1 VKNKKFIVVSCW
13 LIVVSLSAN
22 YQTPEIQY
30 PTFNLSDTVF
40 ITASR
45 VESRISNLPI
55 SSVLITRN
63 DLAIKS
69 IGDIASALVAENGMN
84 VRSYSIIN
92 SASQIS
98 LFGSTSQQV
107 LVLLDGLPINSPSVG
122 TPDLGLIPINK
133 LNRIEIVK
141 GPTSSLYGA
150 NALGGVINLITEQ
163 PFNISKPSYDVN
175 LSYGSYRTSNI
186 NLSYKN
192 SIGKYNFIAD
202 VHRIQTNGLRTN
214 DDGLMQG
221 IGLCSG
227 YILTPNSNLRLDLQY
242 ETKELGLPGPQPNI
256 SQIPMYGDSTASTR
270 YDRQNDTLY
279 LAKIIGVWQV
289 EPNLDLNLNAHYTI
303 NHSNFLWVDQYSF
316 DTSLYLERYDTKT
329 LNGNIISRYHF
340 CETANTALGIDY
352 AQDWFSAF
360 SKDTSWHPTLS
371 KIGVFSEGSLDL
383 LKNLHALAS
392 LRFDWNSGFGTFFS
406 PSLGLIWRINPLL
419 KLRTQLGRAFR
430 APTLND
436 LYWPIYGNP
445 NIKPEIG
452 NAYQIGL
459 DYNPN
464 SILSLSTTLFAR
476 RTKNLITWS
485 PDSTGFWRPGNV
497 DSSSIFGFE
506 FTGKI
511 KLTDEIS
518 FQLSGTLQDAQ
529 QIRKEI
535 IYDDWF
541 TGTTEFI
548 YQKRKQTNTPNINF
562 SPSVNIENRLGT
574 NINIYG
580 RYSSSRYNYYTSYDS
595 LPRISMQTKKL
606 PAYFILSLHIAQ
618 KLTNLINL
626 KLKIDNLYDVKYSEQ
641 FGNSIIDKDY
651 PRPGRIVFIGFEIKN

>member
-1 VKNKKFIVVSCW
+1 
-13 LIVVSLSAN
+13 
-22 YQTPEIQY
+22 
-30 PTFNLSDTVF
+30 
-40 ITASR
+40 
-45 VESRISNLPI
+45 
-55 SSVLITRN
+55 
-63 DLAIKS
+63 
-69 IGDIASALVAENGMN
+69 
-84 VRSYSIIN
+84 
-92 SASQIS
+92 
-98 LFGSTSQQV
+98 
-107 LVLLDGLPINSPSVG
+107 
-122 TPDLGLIPINK
+122 
-133 LNRIEIVK
+133 
-141 GPTSSLYGA
+141 
-150 NALGGVINLITEQ
+150 
-163 PFNISKPSYDVN
+163 
-175 LSYGSYRTSNI
+175 
-186 NLSYKN
+186 
-192 SIGKYNFIAD
+192 
-202 VHRIQTNGLRTN
+202 
-214 DDGLMQG
+214 
-221 IGLCSG
+221 
-227 YILTPNSNLRLDLQY
+227 
-242 ETKELGLPGPQPNI
+242 
-256 SQIPMYGDSTASTR
+256 
-270 YDRQNDTLY
+270 
-279 LAKIIGVWQV
+279 
-289 EPNLDLNLNAHYTI
+289 
-303 NHSNFLWVDQYSF
+303 
-316 DTSLYLERYDTKT
+316 
-329 LNGNIISRYHF
+329 
-340 CETANTALGIDY
+340 
-352 AQDWFSAF
+352 
-360 SKDTSWHPTLS
+360 
-371 KIGVFSEGSLDL
+371 
-383 LKNLHALAS
+383 